1 MRAYQFPYPETEQ
14 MTVVSR
20 FGGVDFRTHPTK
32 VSLARSPDMQN
43 MICDQND
50 FLVKRTGWKT
60 QDTYTAP
67 IYGLFPMPDGSGF
80 AVHAGSKLF
89 FRPMEGTQT
98 ELCTDMKQAFSQ
110 AFVMSGVLYLL
121 DGQTYR
127 AVQRNEDD
135 DGWEAVKVQD
145 IAYVPTTTI
154 SAAPTGGGTSYEDVN
169 LLTPKRINTFIG
181 NGSAT
186 QFQVDAKDLD
196 NTTVTAEVDGEAV
209 TVSSVN
215 RSTGLVTLSS
225 APPNGNGL
233 ANVSISFSKTV
244 DGYADKINKCSI
256 ARPVW
261 RQERHAA
268 CSSPATRT
276 SPIATGRAVCTTP
289 TYFPD
294 LGYTRMGTDASAIVG
309 YLTQYESQLVIK
321 SGGAQEATSYL
332 RSYLMADDGTALYPL
347 KQGTQGE
354 GAIAPRTFA
363 TLNNLPLFL
372 SARGVQGV
380 FGTAVAEQRTIR
392 SVSDAIVPRLAA
404 ETNLADACAVVF
416 ESKYYLA
423 VNGHVYVA
431 DSALTEENGD
441 PAWFYWTDV
450 PAQCLGRAGRQAV
463 VRHGGRQAVPVC
475 RCGPRIMRTATTRL
489 RSMPI
494 GVPPPCRLRTGA
506 ASKPCA
512 T

>member
-233 ANVSISFSKTV
+233 ATYRSVFPKPWMDTRIKSTS
-244 DGYADKINKCSI
+244 AALPACMA
-256 ARPVW
+256 ARTT
-261 RQERHAA
+261 RA

-276 SPIATGRAVCTTP
+276 SPIATGRAVCTTRP
-289 TYFPD
+289 ISPIW
-294 LGYTRMGTDASAIVG
+294 AI
-309 YLTQYESQLVIK
+309 
-321 SGGAQEATSYL
+321 
-332 RSYLMADDGTALYPL
+332 
-347 KQGTQGE
+347 
-354 GAIAPRTFA
+354 
-363 TLNNLPLFL
+363 
-372 SARGVQGV
+372 
-380 FGTAVAEQRTIR
+380 
-392 SVSDAIVPRLAA
+392 
-404 ETNLADACAVVF
+404 
-416 ESKYYLA
+416 
-423 VNGHVYVA
+423 
-431 DSALTEENGD
+431 
-441 PAWFYWTDV
+441 PAWE
-450 PAQCLGRAGRQAV
+450 R
-463 VRHGGRQAVPVC
+463 
-475 RCGPRIMRTATTRL
+475 MRL
-489 RSMPI
+489 RSSATSSSM
-494 GVPPPCRLRTGA
+494 R
-506 ASKPCA
+506 ASWSSSRAVHRRQPAICA
-512 T
+512 PT